1 MTDFL
6 EMRSIILGNS
16 LTDIVI
22 IVITCLVW
30 LKYHEKF
37 KGLGYWFIASI
48 LQITGQIMLLFQGS
62 MHDFISV
69 FLANL
74 FIILAGTMLFYGME
88 LFTSAGGRHGM
99 FFFILVPVV
108 PLYYYF
114 TFVNPLLYVRIF
126 IFSVFA
132 ILTSL
137 NFIYLLNFRIDKKQ
151 RSLYRQIVVVFV
163 LLAVVYTVR
172 IFLCTGSVDQ
182 VSLLSMGTGDKI
194 LILAIYILM
203 ILLVFSLVIV
213 INNRLLVDISEYLT
227 ERERLVQEF
236 KRMASTDGLTGI
248 FNRMKLE
255 PIMTAEV
262 LRSRRYGR
270 LLSILLVDI
279 DHFKLVNDNYGHNI
293 GDAVLRDVAAVL
305 KENLREA
312 DSLGRWGGEEFLVVA
327 PETSTD
333 GARKIAEKLREAVAS
348 HRFIRDIKVT
358 ISVGVASLMA
368 DEWEED
374 MVRRADEAMYLAKN
388 SGRNRIV

>member
-22 IVITCLVW
+22 IMITCLVW
-30 LKYHEKF
+30 LKYREKF

-69 FLANL
+69 FMANL
-74 FIILAGTMLFYGME
+74 FILLAGAMLFYGME
-88 LFTSAGGRHGM
+88 LFTSARGRHGM

-114 TFVNPLLYVRIF
+114 TFVKPLLNARIL

-132 ILTSL
+132 ILTSI

-151 RSLYRQIVVVFV
+151 RSLYRQIVIVFV
-163 LLAVVYTVR
+163 LLAVVYVTR
-172 IFLCTGSVDQ
+172 IFLSTGSIDH

-270 LLSILLVDI
+270 LLSVLLIDI

-333 GARKIAEKLREAVAS
+333 GARKIAEKLREAVDS
-348 HRFIRDIKVT
+348 HKFIRDIKVT

-374 MVRRADEAMYLAKN
+374 MVRRADEAMYMAKN